1 MRYVRP
7 YGVVVLTDFPFPAA
21 AFEIL
26 GLTDC

>member
-7 YGVVVLTDFPFPAA
+7 YGVVLTDFPFPAA